1 MGGDAK
7 ASRGAGVTWD
17 HARVEELLAAHA
29 LRGLEGE
36 DAELAERALVEH
48 MPRCPRCRAAHE
60 AFTEL
65 AGDVGLMAP
74 PVAPPATLQ
83 ARVRRLWEPV
93 PRPGRGRWAAAIS
106 VAVLAVVGLG
116 VWNLTL
122 LGRLGRAETRQ
133 AWLTE
138 AVSTVTRP
146 GAATVS
152 LAGRTR
158 ANVTLMHDPSGR
170 DAYLFA
176 TRLPRTDGVYRVWFV
191 GAGRRWTP
199 GVLEPDE
206 RGVAMMPVRTDLR
219 RWELVMVIQE
229 GRDRIPGP
237 DASPLV
243 SARMEG

>member
-1 MGGDAK
+1 M
-7 ASRGAGVTWD
+7 TWD
-17 HARVEELLAAHA
+17 HDRVEEFLAAHA

-36 DAELAERALVEH
+36 DAELVERALVEH
-48 MPRCPRCRAAHE
+48 VPRCPRCRPALE

-65 AGDVGLMAP
+65 AGELALAAP
-74 PVAPPATLQ
+74 PVVPPATLQ

-93 PRPGRGRWAAAIS
+93 PRPRRGPWAAAVS
-106 VAVLAVVGLG
+106 VAALVLVGLG
-116 VWNLTL
+116 VWNLSL
-122 LGRLGRAETRQ
+122 VGRLGRAETRQ

-146 GAATVS
+146 GAGTVS
-152 LAGRTR
+152 LSGRTP
-158 ANVTLMHDPSGR
+158 AHVTLMHDASGR
-170 DAYLFA
+170 DGYLFA
-176 TRLPRTDGVYRVWFV
+176 TRLPRTEDVYRVWFV

-206 RGVAMMPVRTDLR
+206 WGVAMMPVRTDLR

-229 GRDRIPGP
+229 GRDRAPSP
-237 DASPLV
+237 EASPLV